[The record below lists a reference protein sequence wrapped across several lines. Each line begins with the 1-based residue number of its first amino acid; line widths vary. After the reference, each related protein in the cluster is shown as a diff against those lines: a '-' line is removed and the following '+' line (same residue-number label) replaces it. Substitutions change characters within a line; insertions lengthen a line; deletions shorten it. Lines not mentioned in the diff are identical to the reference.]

1 MTHDAIGSWA
11 VLVVFAL
18 FGVAF
23 LFAKVDDDQV
33 RKLEALNRFL
43 PAPAVRL
50 YRYRAVRYGVAV
62 IFFILAGV
70 VYINSIASHA
80 T

>member
-43 PAPAVRL
+43 PAVRL